1 MDAPDAEAL
10 TLSTPQQYRALGH
23 PVRHRLLFA
32 LGQESATLSRLAAD
46 LGISKGSAGHHLKVL
61 REAGLVRL
69 DGTRQVRGGTE
80 QRFKRTA
87 PRLRFDGEV
96 ATKAALAAVADH
108 MRTDE
113 DPLLLLRG
121 IRLSEAQARRLR
133 ETLEELVH
141 ELADED
147 GEERYGVLV
156 GLYRP
161 QAGPVS
167 EEG

>member
-1 MDAPDAEAL
+1 MDAPEAEEL

-23 PVRHRLLFA
+23 PVRHRLLFT
-32 LGQESATLSRLAAD
+32 LGQDSATLSRLATD
-46 LGISKGSAGHHLKVL
+46 LGISKGSVAHHLKVL

-69 DGTRQVRGGTE
+69 DSTRKVRGGTE

-87 PRLRFDGEV
+87 ARLRFDDEE
-96 ATKAALAAVADH
+96 ATKAALAAVADQ
-108 MRTDE
+108 MRTDD
-113 DPLLLLRG
+113 DPLFMLRS
-121 IRLSEAQARRLR
+121 IRLSEPQARRLR
-133 ETLEELVH
+133 ETLEELVKGLS
-141 ELADED
+141 EED

-167 EEG
+167 EG